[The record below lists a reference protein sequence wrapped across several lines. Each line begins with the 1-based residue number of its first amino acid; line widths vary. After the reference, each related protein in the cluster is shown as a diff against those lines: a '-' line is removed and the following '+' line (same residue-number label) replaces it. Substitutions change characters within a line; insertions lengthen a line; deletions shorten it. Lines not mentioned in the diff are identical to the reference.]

1 MNKIINHIIKTAKTQ
16 PNSIFLENSLQKVS
30 WWQFFDQFEQ
40 KLGNFR
46 FVQKNE
52 IIAIAT
58 EQGINSVQL
67 ILSIWAKGGIAMPI
81 NPNSIIHEIERK
93 LQKVA
98 CKKIIVQTKIPD
110 LDENIQQVIIS
121 DLEKT
126 NRNSEILLTE
136 SENALILFTSGST
149 DESKAVI
156 FTFENLLASANSFI
170 EYFNAN
176 SSDSWLLSLP
186 IFHIGGFMII
196 FRTILAKST
205 LYFPMQIQNE
215 AIFEAIAKFKPSFIS
230 VVNPTLSFLAKS
242 NLENYKNLRG
252 IFAGGGPITEN
263 PISEMI
269 EKGIP
274 VFKVYGSTETTS
286 MITILSPKGF
296 LQKPKSAGKPFA
308 NVKIFISD
316 ESEIVVEAKQIAR
329 YFGEKN
335 EIINF
340 HTKDIGKIDED
351 GFLFIEGRKS
361 EFIIS
366 GGENINL
373 NKIEKVIKNCNQIKD
388 CAVLGISD
396 NYWGEKLVAVL
407 EITNNFEMSNFIEFL
422 SENLDKW
429 EIPKEFKI
437 INELPKTELGKV
449 DKKSLKQL
457 FLSNQ

>member
-1 MNKIINHIIKTAKTQ
+1 MNKIINHIIQTAQTQ
-16 PNSIFLENSLQKVS
+16 PNEVFLENSVQKVS
-30 WWQFFDQFEQ
+30 WREFFEQFEQ

-46 FVQKNE
+46 FIQKNE

-81 NPNSIIHEIERK
+81 NPNSNTHEIERK

-98 CKKIIVQTKIPD
+98 CEKIIVATKIPD
-110 LDENIQQVIIS
+110 LDENFQQIIIS

-126 NRNSEILLTE
+126 NRNSEIMLTE

-149 DESKAVI
+149 NESKAVI

-205 LYFPMQIQNE
+205 LFFPLQIQNKSILE
-215 AIFEAIAKFKPSFIS
+215 AIGKFKPSFIS
-230 VVNPTLSFLAKS
+230 VVNPTLSFLEKS
-242 NLENYKNLRG
+242 DFTKYQNLKG

-263 PISEMI
+263 TISEMI

-286 MITILSPKGF
+286 MITILSPKDF
-296 LQKPKSAGKPFA
+296 INKKKSAGNHFA

-329 YFGEKN
+329 YFEEENREQKFYTN
-335 EIINF
+335 
-340 HTKDIGKIDED
+340 DIGKIDED
-351 GFLFIEGRKS
+351 GFLFIEGRIS

-366 GGENINL
+366 GGVNINL
-373 NKIEKVIKNCNQIKD
+373 NKIEKVIKNCKQIKD

-407 EITNNFEMSNFIEFL
+407 EIEDRFEMELLQKIL
-422 SENLDKW
+422 IENLDKW
-429 EIPKEFKI
+429 EIPKELII
-437 INELPKTELGKV
+437 INELPKTELGKI

-457 FLSNQ
+457 F